1 MGTRLTKSEI
11 QPSVPVVATTAA
23 ARPVTFGDTV
33 GLFMPAGGRARTI
46 GVLFVSPWGLEE
58 MCMRKFWRVVADA
71 LADQGIASLRF
82 DYPGTGDALDRDDHA
97 GGLSSWEDCVVEAA
111 QVLRR
116 RSGCRDVIVVSQGL
130 GSALAVRVAERIEG
144 LAAIACLAPV
154 TSGRAFLREMQ
165 IWARMVDEGLGVPE
179 DHRLRDGVGIAGLRM
194 PDEIAADLRKLSLSG
209 LTHRPAPRALV
220 VKRADRPADT
230 EFSAQLTAMGVDV
243 READYTG
250 YDEFI
255 SNPAISTMP
264 DDIRKVVLEWIG
276 SVAAA
281 LPVEAPLP
289 VERHAS
295 DASLL
300 GPDFRETPVN
310 FGDGGRLYGMLCEP
324 LGPRSGA
331 TVLILGTAYDRHSGW
346 GRASVIMARDLAAAG
361 VASLRFDGANIGDS
375 PPVPGVPDQVL
386 YQDSQ
391 IDDVRAALDF
401 LARRDLTP
409 VVVSGRCSG
418 GYLTFKSAVADQ
430 RVSGAIAVNPFVFHW
445 QQGRD
450 IDESLRYMPRSL
462 DVYREKMFQPET
474 FRRLLQGRVDVK
486 RAIANMGRAFWRRVA
501 RKATPILQML
511 PGSGGE
517 YAEVRKSFQS
527 LAERKMPL
535 YLLYSENDVGFE
547 HFAEHF
553 GPKGQGLRRY
563 PNVRLSIVPEAD
575 HNFTPAPARR
585 AYLNALIDM
594 ARRFPP
600 GE

>member
-1 MGTRLTKSEI
+1 METRLTESEI
-11 QPSVPVVATTAA
+11 QPSARVAAAAAA
-23 ARPVTFGDTV
+23 ARPVTFSDTV
-33 GLFMPAGGRARTI
+33 GLFMPAAGKATAT

-82 DYPGTGDALDRDDHA
+82 DYPGTGDALDRNDYA
-97 GGLSSWEDCVVEAA
+97 GGLSIWEDCVVEAA
-111 QVLRR
+111 QALRR
-116 RSGCRDVIVVSQGL
+116 QSGCRNVIVVSQGL
-130 GSALAVRVAERIEG
+130 GSALAVCVADRIEG

-194 PDEIAADLRKLSLSG
+194 PDEIAADLRKLSLTG

-230 EFSAQLTAMGVDV
+230 EFSAQLTAMGVEV

-264 DDIRKVVLEWIG
+264 DDIRKVVLDWIG

-281 LPVEAPLP
+281 LPAEAPLP

-295 DASLL
+295 EASLL

-331 TVLILGTAYDRHSGW
+331 TVVILGTAYDRHSGW
-346 GRASVIMARDLAAAG
+346 GRSSVLMARNLAGAG

-430 RVSGAIAVNPFVFHW
+430 RVAGAIAVNPFVFHW

-462 DVYREKMFQPET
+462 DVYREKMFQTET
-474 FRRLLQGRVDVK
+474 FRRLLEGRVDIR
-486 RAIANMGRAFWRRVA
+486 RAIGNMCRAFWRRVA

-553 GPKGQGLRRY
+553 GPKGQGLRRFS
-563 PNVRLSIVPEAD
+563 NAHLSIVPEAD

>member
-1 MGTRLTKSEI
+1 
-11 QPSVPVVATTAA
+11 
-23 ARPVTFGDTV
+23 
-33 GLFMPAGGRARTI
+33 MPAGGKATAT

-71 LADQGIASLRF
+71 LANQGIASLRF
-82 DYPGTGDALDRDDHA
+82 DYPGTGDAHDRDDYA
-97 GGLSSWEDCVVEAA
+97 GGLSIWEDCVVEAA
-111 QVLRR
+111 QELRR
-116 RSGCRDVIVVSQGL
+116 QSGCRNVIVVSQGL

-165 IWARMVDEGLGVPE
+165 IWARMVDEGLGIPE
-179 DHRLRDGVGIAGLRM
+179 EHRLRDGVGIAGLRM
-194 PDEIAADLRKLSLSG
+194 PDEIAADFRKLNLTA
-209 LTHRPAPRALV
+209 LTHRPAPQALV
-220 VKRADRPADT
+220 VKRTDRPADT
-230 EFSAQLTAMGVDV
+230 EFAAQLAAMGVDV

-250 YDEFI
+250 YDDFI

-264 DDIRKVVLEWIG
+264 DDIRKVVLDWIG

-281 LPVEAPLP
+281 LPAEAPLP
-289 VERHAS
+289 VERSAS
-295 DASLL
+295 EASLL

-331 TVLILGTAYDRHSGW
+331 TVLILGTAYDRHAGW
-346 GRASVIMARDLAAAG
+346 GRSSVIMARNLAAAG

-401 LARRDLTP
+401 LAGRDLTP
-409 VVVSGRCSG
+409 VVLSGRCSG

-430 RVSGAIAVNPFVFHW
+430 RISGAVAVNPFVFHW
-445 QQGRD
+445 QPGRD

-462 DVYREKMFQPET
+462 DVYREKLFQPET

-486 RAIANMGRAFWRRVA
+486 RAIGNMGRAFWRRVA
-501 RKATPILQML
+501 RKATPILQKL

-535 YLLYSENDVGFE
+535 CLLYSENDVGFE

-563 PNVRLSIVPEAD
+563 PNARLSIVSEAD

>member
-1 MGTRLTKSEI
+1 METRLTETEI
-11 QPSVPVVATTAA
+11 QPSAPAAATTAA
-23 ARPVTFGDTV
+23 ARPVTFSDTV
-33 GLFMPAGGRARTI
+33 GLFMPAAGKITAT

-82 DYPGTGDALDRDDHA
+82 DFPGTGDALDRTDYA
-97 GGLSSWEDCVVEAA
+97 GGLSLWEDCVVEAA
-111 QVLRR
+111 QTLRR
-116 RSGCRDVIVVSQGL
+116 KSGCRNVIVVSQGL
-130 GSALAVRVAERIEG
+130 GSALAVRVADRIEG

-179 DHRLRDGVGIAGLRM
+179 EHRLRDGVGIAGLRM
-194 PDEIAADLRKLSLSG
+194 PDEIAADLRKLTLSG
-209 LTHRPAPRALV
+209 LTHRPAPQALV
-220 VKRADRPADT
+220 VKRADRPADS
-230 EFSAQLTAMGVDV
+230 EFTAQLTALGADV
-243 READYTG
+243 READYAG

-264 DDIRKVVLEWIG
+264 DEIRKVVLEWIG
-276 SVAAA
+276 SIASA
-281 LPVEAPLP
+281 LPAEAPLP
-289 VERHAS
+289 VERHAPE
-295 DASLL
+295 ASLF

-331 TVLILGTAYDRHSGW
+331 TVVILGTAYDRHAGW
-346 GRASVIMARDLAAAG
+346 GRSSVMMARNLAAAG

-391 IDDVRAALDF
+391 IDDVRAALDL

-462 DVYREKMFQPET
+462 DVYREKMFQTET
-474 FRRLLQGRVDVK
+474 FRRLLQGRVDIR
-486 RAIANMGRAFWRRVA
+486 RAIGNMGRAFWRRVA

-527 LAERKMPL
+527 LAERRMPL

-553 GPKGQGLRRY
+553 GPKGQGLRRFS
-563 PNVRLSIVPEAD
+563 NAHLSIVPEAD

>member
-1 MGTRLTKSEI
+1 MTESEI
-11 QPSVPVVATTAA
+11 QPSARVAAAAAA
-23 ARPVTFGDTV
+23 ARPVTFSDTV
-33 GLFMPAGGRARTI
+33 GLFMPAAGKATAS

-71 LADQGIASLRF
+71 LAGQGMASLRF
-82 DYPGTGDALDRDDHA
+82 DYPGTGDALDRNDYA
-97 GGLSSWEDCVVEAA
+97 GGLSIWEDCVVEAA
-111 QVLRR
+111 QALRR
-116 RSGCRDVIVVSQGL
+116 QSGCRNVIVVSQGL
-130 GSALAVRVAERIEG
+130 GSALAVRVADRIEG
-144 LAAIACLAPV
+144 LTAIACLAPV

-165 IWARMVDEGLGVPE
+165 IWSRMVDEGLGVPE

-194 PDEIAADLRKLSLSG
+194 PDEIAADLRKLSLTG
-209 LTHRPAPRALV
+209 LPHRPAPRALV

-264 DDIRKVVLEWIG
+264 DDIRKVVLDWIG

-281 LPVEAPLP
+281 LPSEAPLP

-295 DASLL
+295 EASLL

-331 TVLILGTAYDRHSGW
+331 TVVILGTAYDRHAGW
-346 GRASVIMARDLAAAG
+346 GRSSVMMARNLAAAG

-462 DVYREKMFQPET
+462 DVYREKMFQTET
-474 FRRLLQGRVDVK
+474 FRRLLEGRVDIR
-486 RAIANMGRAFWRRVA
+486 RAIGNMGRAFWRRVA
-501 RKATPILQML
+501 RKATPVLQML

-553 GPKGQGLRRY
+553 GPKGQGLRRFS
-563 PNVRLSIVPEAD
+563 NAHLSIVPEAD

>member
-1 MGTRLTKSEI
+1 MTESEI
-11 QPSVPVVATTAA
+11 QPSARVAAAAAA
-23 ARPVTFGDTV
+23 ARPVTFSGTV
-33 GLFMPAGGRARTI
+33 GLFMPAAGKATAT

-71 LADQGIASLRF
+71 LAGQGMASLRF
-82 DYPGTGDALDRDDHA
+82 DYPGTGDATDRNDYV
-97 GGLSSWEDCVVEAA
+97 GGLSIWEDCVVEAA
-111 QVLRR
+111 QALRR
-116 RSGCRDVIVVSQGL
+116 QSGCRNVIVVSQGL
-130 GSALAVRVAERIEG
+130 GSALAVRVADRIEG
-144 LAAIACLAPV
+144 LTAIACLAPV

-230 EFSAQLTAMGVDV
+230 EFSTQLTAMGVEV

-264 DDIRKVVLEWIG
+264 DDIRKVVLDWIG

-281 LPVEAPLP
+281 LPSEAPLP

-295 DASLL
+295 EASLL

-331 TVLILGTAYDRHSGW
+331 TVVILGTAYDRHAGW
-346 GRASVIMARDLAAAG
+346 GRSSVMMARNLAAAG

-462 DVYREKMFQPET
+462 DVYREKMFQTET
-474 FRRLLQGRVDVK
+474 FRRLLEGRVDIR
-486 RAIANMGRAFWRRVA
+486 RAIGNMGRAFWRRVA
-501 RKATPILQML
+501 RKATPVLQML
-511 PGSGGE
+511 PGRGGE

-553 GPKGQGLRRY
+553 GPKGQGLRRFS
-563 PNVRLSIVPEAD
+563 NAHLSIVPEAD

>member
-1 MGTRLTKSEI
+1 METRLTESEI
-11 QPSVPVVATTAA
+11 RPSARVAAAAAA
-23 ARPVTFGDTV
+23 ARPVTFSDTV
-33 GLFMPAGGRARTI
+33 GLFMPTAGKATAT

-82 DYPGTGDALDRDDHA
+82 DYPGTGDALDRNDYA
-97 GGLSSWEDCVVEAA
+97 GGLSLWEDCVVEAA
-111 QVLRR
+111 QALRR
-116 RSGCRDVIVVSQGL
+116 QSGCRNVIVVSQGL
-130 GSALAVRVAERIEG
+130 GSALAVRVADRIEG

-194 PDEIAADLRKLSLSG
+194 PDEIAADLRKLSLTG
-209 LTHRPAPRALV
+209 LTHRPVPRALV

-230 EFSAQLTAMGVDV
+230 EFSAQLTAMGVEV

-289 VERHAS
+289 VERRAS

-331 TVLILGTAYDRHSGW
+331 TVLILGTAYDRHAGW
-346 GRASVIMARDLAAAG
+346 GRSSVMMARNLAAAG

-527 LAERKMPL
+527 LAERKMSL

>member
-1 MGTRLTKSEI
+1 METRLTESEI
-11 QPSVPVVATTAA
+11 RPSARVAAAAAA
-23 ARPVTFGDTV
+23 ARPVTFSDTV
-33 GLFMPAGGRARTI
+33 GLFMPTAGKATAT

-82 DYPGTGDALDRDDHA
+82 DYPGTGDALDRNDYA
-97 GGLSSWEDCVVEAA
+97 GGLSLWEDCVVEAA
-111 QVLRR
+111 QALRR
-116 RSGCRDVIVVSQGL
+116 QSGCRNVIVVSQGL
-130 GSALAVRVAERIEG
+130 GSALAVRVADRIEG

-194 PDEIAADLRKLSLSG
+194 PDEIAADLRKLSLTG

-230 EFSAQLTAMGVDV
+230 EFSAQLTAMGVEV

-264 DDIRKVVLEWIG
+264 DDIRKVVLDWIG

-281 LPVEAPLP
+281 LPSEAPLP

-295 DASLL
+295 EASLL

-331 TVLILGTAYDRHSGW
+331 TVVILGTAYDRHAGW
-346 GRASVIMARDLAAAG
+346 GRSSVMMARNLAAAG

-462 DVYREKMFQPET
+462 DVYREKMFQTET
-474 FRRLLQGRVDVK
+474 FRRLLEGRVDIR
-486 RAIANMGRAFWRRVA
+486 RAIGNMGRAFWRRVA
-501 RKATPILQML
+501 RKATPVLQML
-511 PGSGGE
+511 PGRGGE

-553 GPKGQGLRRY
+553 GPKGQGLRRFS
-563 PNVRLSIVPEAD
+563 NAHLSIVPEAD

-594 ARRFPP
+594 ARHFPP

>member
-1 MGTRLTKSEI
+1 
-11 QPSVPVVATTAA
+11 
-23 ARPVTFGDTV
+23 
-33 GLFMPAGGRARTI
+33 
-46 GVLFVSPWGLEE
+46 
-58 MCMRKFWRVVADA
+58 MRKFWRVVADA

-295 DASLL
+295 AASLL

-401 LARRDLTP
+401 LAQRDLTP

>member
-1 MGTRLTKSEI
+1 METRLTKSEI
-11 QPSVPVVATTAA
+11 RPSAPFATVAA
-23 ARPVTFGDTV
+23 ARPVTFCDTV
-33 GLFMPAGGRARTI
+33 GLFMPAGGKATAT

-82 DYPGTGDALDRDDHA
+82 DYPGTGDALDRDDYA
-97 GGLSSWEDCVVEAA
+97 GGLSIWEDCVVEAA
-111 QVLRR
+111 QQLRR
-116 RSGCRDVIVVSQGL
+116 QSGCLNIIVVSQGL

-165 IWARMVDEGLGVPE
+165 IWARMVDEGLGIPE
-179 DHRLRDGVGIAGLRM
+179 EHRLRDGVGIAGLRM
-194 PDEIAADLRKLSLSG
+194 PDEIAADFRKLNSTA

-220 VKRADRPADT
+220 VKRTDRPADT
-230 EFSAQLTAMGVDV
+230 EFAAQLAAMGVDV

-264 DDIRKVVLEWIG
+264 DDIRKVVLDWIG

-281 LPVEAPLP
+281 LPAEAPLP

-295 DASLL
+295 EASLL

-331 TVLILGTAYDRHSGW
+331 TVLILGTAYDRHAGW
-346 GRASVIMARDLAAAG
+346 GRSSVIMARNLAVAG

-409 VVVSGRCSG
+409 VVLSGRCSG

-430 RVSGAIAVNPFVFHW
+430 RISGAVAVNPFVFHW
-445 QQGRD
+445 QPGRD

-462 DVYREKMFQPET
+462 DVYREKLFQPET

-486 RAIANMGRAFWRRVA
+486 RAIGNMGRAFWRRVA

-563 PNVRLSIVPEAD
+563 PNARLSIVPEAD

-585 AYLNALIDM
+585 AYLDALIDM

>member
-33 GLFMPAGGRARTI
+33 GLFMPAGGRARAT

-116 RSGCRDVIVVSQGL
+116 QSGCRDVIVVSQGL

-194 PDEIAADLRKLSLSG
+194 PDEIAADLRKLSLTG

-295 DASLL
+295 VASLL
-300 GPDFRETPVN
+300 GPNFRETPVN

>member
-33 GLFMPAGGRARTI
+33 GLFMPAGGRARAT

-154 TSGRAFLREMQ
+154 TSGRAFLREVQ
-165 IWARMVDEGLGVPE
+165 IWARMVDEGLGVPDE
-179 DHRLRDGVGIAGLRM
+179 HRLRDGVGIAGLKM
-194 PDEIAADLRKLSLSG
+194 PDEIAADLRKLSLTG

-264 DDIRKVVLEWIG
+264 DDIRKVVPEWIG

-295 DASLL
+295 VASLL
-300 GPDFRETPVN
+300 GPNFRETPVN

>member
-11 QPSVPVVATTAA
+11 QPSAPVVATTAA
-23 ARPVTFGDTV
+23 ARPVTFSNTV
-33 GLFMPAGGRARTI
+33 GLVMPAAGKATAT

-71 LADQGIASLRF
+71 LAGQGIASLRF
-82 DYPGTGDALDRDDHA
+82 DYPGTGDALDRDDYA
-97 GGLSSWEDCVVEAA
+97 GGLSIWEDCVVEAG

-116 RSGCRDVIVVSQGL
+116 QSGCRDVIVLSQGL

-194 PDEIAADLRKLSLSG
+194 PDEIAADLRKLSLTG

-295 DASLL
+295 VASLL
-300 GPDFRETPVN
+300 GPNFRETPVN

-501 RKATPILQML
+501 RKATPIFQML

>member
-33 GLFMPAGGRARTI
+33 GLFMPAGGRARAT

-116 RSGCRDVIVVSQGL
+116 QSGCRDVIVVSQGL

-194 PDEIAADLRKLSLSG
+194 PDEIAADLRKLSLTG

-295 DASLL
+295 VASLL

-310 FGDGGRLYGMLCEP
+310 FGDGGRVYGMLCEP

-346 GRASVIMARDLAAAG
+346 GRASVMMARNLAAAG

>member
-33 GLFMPAGGRARTI
+33 GLFMPAGGRARAT

-71 LADQGIASLRF
+71 LAGQGIASLRF
-82 DYPGTGDALDRDDHA
+82 DYPGTGDALDRDDYA
-97 GGLSSWEDCVVEAA
+97 GGLSIWEDCVVEAG

-116 RSGCRDVIVVSQGL
+116 QSGCRDVIVVSQGL

-165 IWARMVDEGLGVPE
+165 IWARMVDEGLGVPDE
-179 DHRLRDGVGIAGLRM
+179 QRLRDGVGIAGLRM
-194 PDEIAADLRKLSLSG
+194 PDEIAADLRKLSLTG
-209 LTHRPAPRALV
+209 LTHRPASRALV

-230 EFSAQLTAMGVDV
+230 ALSAQLTAMGVDV

-255 SNPAISTMP
+255 SNPVISTMP

-289 VERHAS
+289 VERRAS

-331 TVLILGTAYDRHSGW
+331 TVLILGTAYDRHAGW
-346 GRASVIMARDLAAAG
+346 GRSSVMMARNLAAAG

-585 AYLNALIDM
+585 ACLNALIDM

>member
-1 MGTRLTKSEI
+1 METRLTETEI
-11 QPSVPVVATTAA
+11 QPSAPAAATTGA
-23 ARPVTFGDTV
+23 ARPVTFSDTV
-33 GLFMPAGGRARTI
+33 GLFMAAGGTATAT

-71 LADQGIASLRF
+71 LASKGMASLRF
-82 DYPGTGDALDRDDHA
+82 DYPGTGDALDRADYA
-97 GGLSSWEDCVVEAA
+97 GGLSLWEDCVVEAA
-111 QVLRR
+111 KELRR
-116 RSGCRDVIVVSQGL
+116 QSGCRNVIVVSQGL
-130 GSALAVRVAERIEG
+130 GSALTVRVAERIEG

-179 DHRLRDGVGIAGLRM
+179 EHRLRDGVGIAGLRM
-194 PDEIAADLRKLSLSG
+194 PDEIAADLRKLNLTG
-209 LTHRPAPRALV
+209 LTHRPAPRVLV
-220 VKRADRPADT
+220 VRRADRPADS
-230 EFSAQLTAMGVDV
+230 EFAAQLSAMGVEV

-264 DDIRKVVLEWIG
+264 DDIRTVVLEWIG
-276 SVAAA
+276 SVAAT
-281 LPVEAPLP
+281 LPAEAPLP
-289 VERHAS
+289 VERSAS
-295 DASLL
+295 EVRLL
-300 GPDFRETPVN
+300 GADFRETPVN
-310 FGDGGRLYGMLCEP
+310 FGNGGRLYGMLCEP

-331 TVLILGTAYDRHSGW
+331 TVVILGTAYDRHSGW
-346 GRASVIMARDLAAAG
+346 GRSSVTMARELAAG
-361 VASLRFDGANIGDS
+361 GIASLRFDGANIGDS
-375 PPVPGVPDQVL
+375 PPVHGVPDQVL

-401 LARRDLTP
+401 LARRDLLP
-409 VVVSGRCSG
+409 AVLSGRCSG

-430 RVSGAIAVNPFVFHW
+430 RVSGAVAVNPFVFHW
-445 QQGRD
+445 EPGRD

-462 DVYREKMFQPET
+462 DVYREKMFQTET
-474 FRRLLQGRVDVK
+474 FRRLLQGRVDIR
-486 RAIANMGRAFWRRVA
+486 RAIGNMGRALWRRVV
-501 RKATPILQML
+501 RKITPVLQMM

-517 YAEVRKSFQS
+517 YAEVRKSFQA
-527 LAERKMPL
+527 LAERRMPL

-563 PNVRLSIVPEAD
+563 ANARLSIVPEAD

-585 AYLNALIDM
+585 AYRDALIDM

>member
-1 MGTRLTKSEI
+1 
-11 QPSVPVVATTAA
+11 
-23 ARPVTFGDTV
+23 
-33 GLFMPAGGRARTI
+33 
-46 GVLFVSPWGLEE
+46 
-58 MCMRKFWRVVADA
+58 MRKFWRVVADS

-82 DYPGTGDALDRDDHA
+82 DYPGTGDALDRDDYA
-97 GGLSSWEDCVVEAA
+97 GGLSIWEDCVVEAA
-111 QVLRR
+111 QQLRR
-116 RSGCRDVIVVSQGL
+116 QSGCLNIIVVSQGL

-165 IWARMVDEGLGVPE
+165 IWARMVDEGLGIPE
-179 DHRLRDGVGIAGLRM
+179 EHRLRDGVGIAGLRM
-194 PDEIAADLRKLSLSG
+194 PDEIAADFRKLNSTA

-264 DDIRKVVLEWIG
+264 DDIRKVVLDWIG
-276 SVAAA
+276 SVAAE
-281 LPVEAPLP
+281 LPADAPMP
-289 VERHAS
+289 VERQPS
-295 DASLL
+295 EPSLL
-300 GPDFRETPVN
+300 GSDFRETPVN

-331 TVLILGTAYDRHSGW
+331 TVLILGTAYDRHAGW
-346 GRASVIMARDLAAAG
+346 GRSSVIMARNLAAAG

-409 VVVSGRCSG
+409 VVLSGRCSG

-430 RVSGAIAVNPFVFHW
+430 RISGAVAVNPFVFHW
-445 QQGRD
+445 QPGRD

-462 DVYREKMFQPET
+462 DVYREKLFQPET

-486 RAIANMGRAFWRRVA
+486 RAIGNMGRAFWRRVA

-553 GPKGQGLRRY
+553 SPKGQGLRRY
-563 PNVRLSIVPEAD
+563 PNARLSIVPEAD